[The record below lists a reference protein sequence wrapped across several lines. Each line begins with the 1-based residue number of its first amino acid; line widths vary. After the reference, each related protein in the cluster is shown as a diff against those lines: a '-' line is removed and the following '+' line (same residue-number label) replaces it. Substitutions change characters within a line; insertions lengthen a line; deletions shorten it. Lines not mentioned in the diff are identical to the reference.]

1 MSRVRGEGRTEAEES
16 DEAKHARLGNHED
29 ERRRDWEG
37 RKIWGE
43 VRIRYRGGKIAQV
56 NFDETCA

>member
-1 MSRVRGEGRTEAEES
+1 MSRVRGEERTEAGE
-16 DEAKHARLGNHED
+16 DVTANHTRLRHQED
-29 ERRRDWEG
+29 ERRRDWER

-43 VRIRYRGGKIAQV
+43 VRIRYREGRIAQV